1 MAAPAAGEPPPPP
14 DEAADEAAE
23 PPPPPPDEAAD
34 EAAEPPAPPP
44 NEATAAK
51 PPARAPQA
59 RADVTLIHVCDRYV
73 AVDKPF
79 DMRIDGGREG
89 RDEATLI
96 DVLRARV
103 PAHARELRH
112 CHQLDYATSGVML
125 YALSRKAAGEAS
137 VCFERRTARKTYVAL
152 VVGDCDFERTT
163 CDLGV
168 CQDPVDDFRMMCGD
182 RDAVWPPL
190 DEASE
195 DKADVVARRKRR
207 KHSGQA
213 STEVEVLAR
222 GTYRGEPATK
232 LLLRPKTGRRHQL
245 RLHCVALGHPIVG
258 DATYGGDTE
267 SPRMMLHAHTLALP
281 TPAPLDI
288 TAPDPFL
295 PPLLADLVL
304 ATPT

>member
-1 MAAPAAGEPPPPP
+1 
-14 DEAADEAAE
+14 
-23 PPPPPPDEAAD
+23 
-34 EAAEPPAPPP
+34 
-44 NEATAAK
+44 
-51 PPARAPQA
+51 
-59 RADVTLIHVCDRYV
+59 
-73 AVDKPF
+73 
-79 DMRIDGGREG
+79 
-89 RDEATLI
+89 
-96 DVLRARV
+96 
-103 PAHARELRH
+103 
-112 CHQLDYATSGVML
+112 
-125 YALSRKAAGEAS
+125 
-137 VCFERRTARKTYVAL
+137 
-152 VVGDCDFERTT
+152 
-163 CDLGV
+163 
-168 CQDPVDDFRMMCGD
+168 MMCGD

-288 TAPDPFL
+288 TARDSFL